1 MSLAG
6 DRGGTHEGVRLYY
19 LGHASF
25 KWVTPS
31 GTRIVIDPYR
41 NPSRGRWFDRRF
53 PEVEA
58 DLVLVTHAHF
68 DHDAVGQ
75 VKGNPEVLDQ
85 AGVKR
90 GADYVVQGITGHHAR
105 AEAYGKENR
114 IFVIGVN
121 QVLFCHWG
129 DNDAQVTDDLSRS
142 LGPIDVL
149 MLPVDESE
157 HILTLPQVAGV
168 TERLSPKAI
177 IPTHYF
183 IPGLTS
189 PHSTL
194 EPIDHWL
201 AQRPRVR
208 RISASGVAI
217 SSETLPR
224 MQEVWVFEPYAQV
237 DHATP
242 GTWRPS
248 SHHGSSRRTTC

>member
-1 MSLAG
+1 MNSG
-6 DRGGTHEGVRLYY
+6 SHDGVRLYY

-41 NPSRGRWFDRRF
+41 NPSQGRWFDRPF

-68 DHDAVGQ
+68 DHDAVSQ

-85 AGVKR
+85 AGVR
-90 GADYVVQGITGHHAR
+90 CGADYVVQGITGHHAR
-105 AEAYGKENR
+105 PEAYGKDNR
-114 IFVIGVN
+114 MFVIQVS

-129 DNDAQVTDDLSRS
+129 DNDAQVPDDLPRR

-157 HILTLPQVAGV
+157 HILTLPQVAEVAG
-168 TERLSPKAI
+168 RLSPKAI

-194 EPIDHWL
+194 EPIDGWL
-201 AQRPRVR
+201 AQQPRVKKF
-208 RISASGVAI
+208 SASGIAI
-217 SSETLPR
+217 STEVLPSR
-224 MQEVWVFEPYAQV
+224 QEVWVFEPYGFCRL
-237 DHATP
+237 T
-242 GTWRPS
+242 S
-248 SHHGSSRRTTC
+248 S